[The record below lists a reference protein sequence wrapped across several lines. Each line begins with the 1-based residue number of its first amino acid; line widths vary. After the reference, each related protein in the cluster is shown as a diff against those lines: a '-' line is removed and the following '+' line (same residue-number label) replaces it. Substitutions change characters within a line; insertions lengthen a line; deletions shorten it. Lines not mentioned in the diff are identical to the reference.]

1 MTKERKNL
9 SLLPLTSD
17 FVFKAVYGQNT
28 PQSNAALRALL
39 NLLLDR
45 KDDPIEWVHCENPFV
60 ISDHITG
67 KETIM
72 DIKVRLSSGQLIDL
86 EMQVYH
92 LKYFINRS
100 IFYMGKLITSSLEKG
115 QDYDKM
121 KPTIVISIV
130 DGILFPERA
139 DLYSQYTL
147 REQHDQK
154 ELSNLTQIHFLEL
167 DKVDFNK
174 PVCNMTPHERMAA
187 YFKCAADETKQ
198 DLVNELTRYES
209 EVITMTKPIFEE
221 VSYDERM
228 RDLEEAHDKYIRT
241 MKTMRAE
248 GEERVADLHEK
259 LISEN
264 RMEDLLRS
272 CKDSQ
277 FRELLMK
284 EYNL

>member
-100 IFYMGKLITSSLEKG
+100 IFYMGMGSSK
-115 QDYDKM
+115 
-121 KPTIVISIV
+121 
-130 DGILFPERA
+130 
-139 DLYSQYTL
+139 
-147 REQHDQK
+147 
-154 ELSNLTQIHFLEL
+154 SN
-167 DKVDFNK
+167 
-174 PVCNMTPHERMAA
+174 PMP
-187 YFKCAADETKQ
+187 
-198 DLVNELTRYES
+198 
-209 EVITMTKPIFEE
+209 
-221 VSYDERM
+221 
-228 RDLEEAHDKYIRT
+228 
-241 MKTMRAE
+241 
-248 GEERVADLHEK
+248 
-259 LISEN
+259 
-264 RMEDLLRS
+264 
-272 CKDSQ
+272 
-277 FRELLMK
+277 
-284 EYNL
+284 